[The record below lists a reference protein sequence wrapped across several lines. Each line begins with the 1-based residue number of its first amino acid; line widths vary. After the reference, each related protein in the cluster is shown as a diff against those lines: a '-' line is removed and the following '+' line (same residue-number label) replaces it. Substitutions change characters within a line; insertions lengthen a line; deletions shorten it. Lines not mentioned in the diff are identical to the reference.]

1 MDIES
6 LRLFSELI
14 ATLSADA
21 KTMLIWWVAL
31 KHVLPTVLTFTAVMV
46 IALVVYKLVSELRQS
61 ELRQSDMAEEFK
73 SIRDALR
80 VGSPG
85 SLTHSEI
92 RETAARVRMLIE
104 QEKQSNK
111 E

>member
-46 IALVVYKLVSELRQS
+46 IPLVVYKLVSKS
-61 ELRQSDMAEEFK
+61 IQSDLEEEFK

-85 SLTHSEI
+85 SLTHSEF